1 MDQTIEQEYIGTREL
16 ATMTGRSVK
25 WVEKWRTCIVGA
37 VKIGGTWSFH
47 LPEIR
52 SYLALK
58 KDIVVKNR
66 NR

>member
-1 MDQTIEQEYIGTREL
+1 MQIEQEYIGTRDL

-25 WVEKWRTCIVGA
+25 WVEKWRTHIVGA

-52 SYLALK
+52 ARLATGR
-58 KDIVVKNR
+58 DIVVKSGKR
-66 NR
+66 

>member
-1 MDQTIEQEYIGTREL
+1 MIKQEYISTRDL
-16 ATMTGRSVK
+16 AILVGRSKK
-25 WVEKWRTCIVGA
+25 WVEKWRTHIIGA

-52 SYLALK
+52 ARLALG
-58 KDIVVKNR
+58 KDIVVKNG